1 VRAVPFEN
9 IISVADS
16 GLRRNVL
23 SFWEVTAQSVANIA
37 PSATPA
43 LVVPLVY
50 ASAGNVSWLYYAFA
64 TIALMFVAYNVN
76 QFAKRSA
83 SPGSLYLFVSQ
94 GLGPTWGVLSG
105 WSAVISYL
113 IVGGSVLAG
122 LANYAVVLAHDAGLT
137 KADTL
142 VTVVAMGIAA
152 WLAWFV
158 AYRDVKLSA
167 QFMLFIEFA
176 IVTLILVLAVAYFV
190 KAGRVFDREQFTL
203 TGLSITS
210 LRQGLVLAIFSFVG
224 FESAT
229 ALGHEAKN
237 PLRTIPRAVMIS
249 VIVVGL
255 LFMFSTYVLVFA
267 FRGHQPPLDQ
277 SNAPLGVLATLAG
290 VPYFGTLI
298 AVGVVISFFACS
310 LACINAGARVLF
322 AMSRHGLFHSAAGT
336 THASNATPYVA
347 VTFAA
352 VVVFVVPA
360 TLFLARTAIM
370 DVYGDL
376 AEIGTLAVLFAYVL
390 VSIAAPAYLRR
401 RGERSAGAVVMAA
414 VSVALLVLPIYSS
427 FFPPPSPWY
436 LPYVFLALLA
446 LGAVRFIYLRVRQ
459 PKMIADIEADLV
471 SA

>member
-1 VRAVPFEN
+1 MPFEGV
-9 IISVADS
+9 ISVADS

-50 ASAGNVSWLYYAFA
+50 ASAGNASWLYYAFA
-64 TIALMFVAYNVN
+64 TVALMFVAYNVN

-122 LANYAVVLAHDAGLT
+122 LANYAVVLAHDARITG
-137 KADTL
+137 ADAA
-142 VTVVAMGIAA
+142 VTVTAMVVGALA
-152 WLAWFV
+152 AWFV
-158 AYRDVKLSA
+158 AYRDIKLSA

-176 IVTLILVLAVAYFV
+176 IVGLILALSAAYFV
-190 KAGRVFDREQFTL
+190 KAGRVVDRDQFAL
-203 TGLSITS
+203 SGLSLGS

-229 ALGHEAKN
+229 ALGHEAKD

-249 VIVVGL
+249 VIAVGV
-255 LFMFSTYVLVFA
+255 LFMVSTYALVFA
-267 FRGHQPPLDQ
+267 FRGQHPTLDQ

-290 VPYFGTLI
+290 VPYLGPLI

-322 AMSRHGLFHSAAGT
+322 AMSRHGLFHSSAGN
-336 THASNATPYVA
+336 THASNATPHVA

-352 VVVFVVPA
+352 IVVLFVPLG
-360 TLFLARTAIM
+360 LFLARTAIM

-376 AEIGTLAVLFAYVL
+376 GEIGTLAVLFAYVL
-390 VSIAAPAYLRR
+390 VSIAAPIYLKR
-401 RGERSAGAVVMAA
+401 RGEPTAGAIAISVI
-414 VSVALLVLPIYSS
+414 SVALLAVPIYSS
-427 FFPPPSPWY
+427 FFPPPSPWF

-446 LGAVRFIYLRVRQ
+446 LGAARFLYLRVRRPQ
-459 PKMIADIEADLV
+459 LIRAIEADLV
-471 SA
+471 AS